1 LDELEF
7 KTAVRKA
14 GQITATMMSDKAV
27 LRLFN
32 AVDTDGSGSVTIEE
46 LTTFLW
52 GGSGASPSTT
62 PTASPNSSRPASPSG
77 GRGGGGGG
85 GGGDQSFQPPAIH
98 QSQMQVGQQQQGQ
111 AAAAVGDGGGGRT
124 SPVPMWEESP
134 EREDDGATRGVV
146 PVDS

>member
-85 GGGDQSFQPPAIH
+85 GDQSFQPPAIH
-98 QSQMQVGQQQQGQ
+98 QSQMQMGQQQQGQ

>member
-1 LDELEF
+1 MDELEF

-85 GGGDQSFQPPAIH
+85 GDDQSFQPPAIH
-98 QSQMQVGQQQQGQ
+98 QSQMQMGQQQQGQ

-124 SPVPMWEESP
+124 SQPIRQQRP
-134 EREDDGATRGVV
+134 GL
-146 PVDS
+146 